1 MRHHTLFSL
10 LLVASLLLA
19 CQPNTT
25 TNNNQVDLSTS
36 IPQLLDRHEALYH
49 GKEWDNVQNQYAQF
63 RDKILAN
70 TETGE
75 AQLSMAQLFMNEA
88 RITGEHGHYYPA
100 ALELL
105 DRVIEESPENRD
117 LLFRALSS
125 KAAVLLSQHEFGQ
138 ALEAGQQAL
147 AMNPYNAF
155 IYGVLVDAH
164 VELGQY
170 DKAVEMADKMMS
182 IRPDLR
188 SYSRVSYL
196 REIHGDVDGAIEAME
211 MAVKAGYPGY
221 EQSTWTRLTLG
232 ELYRRYNQIDQA
244 EKQFQLALQERPD
257 YPFAYAALADL
268 KVEQQQY
275 EEAEKLLAQAAAI
288 IPEVGFY
295 EQMARIYLAQDKQ
308 ADFEKTIAEIFS
320 MLEDDVASG
329 HNMNLEY
336 AAIYGDLLQ
345 DYDKA
350 LEYALVEWEKRP
362 ENIDV
367 NRQLASLYFAKND
380 LKNAQ
385 IHFQKAQKTNSKHPD
400 LLVLQGQLALN

>member
-1 MRHHTLFSL
+1 MRHQILFSL
-10 LLVASLLLA
+10 LLLGSLLLS
-19 CQPNTT
+19 CQQNTST
-25 TNNNQVDLSTS
+25 KDKQVDESTS
-36 IPQLLDRHEALYH
+36 IPELLDRNEALYH

-70 TETGE
+70 ADAGE
-75 AQLSMAQLFMNEA
+75 ARLFMAQLFMNEA

-105 DRVIEESPENRD
+105 NKAIEADTENND

-125 KAAVLLSQHEFGQ
+125 KAAVLLSQHDFSQ
-138 ALEAGQQAL
+138 ALEVGQKAV

-170 DKAVEMADKMMS
+170 EKAVEMADKMMS

-188 SYSRVSYL
+188 SYARVSYL
-196 REIHGDVDGAIEAME
+196 REIHGDVDGAIEALE

-221 EQSTWTRLTLG
+221 EQTSWTRLTLG
-232 ELYRRYNQIDQA
+232 ELYQRYDRVEQA
-244 EKQFQLALQERPD
+244 EQAFQMALQERPD
-257 YPFAYAALADL
+257 YPFAYAALAEL
-268 KVEQQQY
+268 KIEQKAY
-275 EEAEKLLAQAAAI
+275 EAAEKLLKQAAAI

-295 EQMARIYLAQDKQ
+295 EQMAHIYKVKGNQI
-308 ADFEKTIAEIFS
+308 DFEKTIAIIFS
-320 MLEDDVASG
+320 MLQDDVDSG

-336 AAIYGDLLQ
+336 ATIYSELLQ

-350 LEYALVEWEKRP
+350 LEYALAEWEKRP

-367 NRQLASLYFAKND
+367 NRQLAGIYFVQNNLEK
-380 LKNAQ
+380 AQ
-385 IHFQKAQKTNSKHPD
+385 NHFEKAQKTNSKHPD
-400 LLVLQGQLALN
+400 LLVLQGQLAMN